1 MTIKNRRMM
10 RIIAT
15 LLMAVL
21 LLAIGTVCAFG
32 EDGEFS
38 YVEGDVAYTLEVIEE
53 EDGGTEV
60 RAYDLEEGETV
71 PIEVIED
78 SAVPL
83 ANMNLDGKRQP
94 NHILLA
100 IIAFICIVLAI
111 ALVRDINQTKR
122 RIAELEDILNEE
134 GLKYCRN
141 RFYLQ

>member
-1 MTIKNRRMM
+1 
-10 RIIAT
+10 
-15 LLMAVL
+15 MAVL

-83 ANMNLDGKRQP
+83 ENMNLEGKRQ
-94 NHILLA
+94 
-100 IIAFICIVLAI
+100 
-111 ALVRDINQTKR
+111 
-122 RIAELEDILNEE
+122 
-134 GLKYCRN
+134 
-141 RFYLQ
+141 